1 MIGAKKRPAKGER
14 VGFSK
19 KAFANCVCRCEEHS
33 QSSESCVAYDVFLA
47 NGVY

>member
-19 KAFANCVCRCEEHS
+19 KAFANCAA
-33 QSSESCVAYDVFLA
+33 VAL
-47 NGVY
+47 